1 MARGGADGASI
12 NKYIY
17 NNIPAR
23 GQAAD
28 PARPG
33 IYSSAI
39 MTPARG
45 RGQEARGRA
54 EEELPRGAEDQGVDQ
69 GEGWVGGGASML
81 S

>member
-1 MARGGADGASI
+1 MAREGADGASI

-45 RGQEARGRA
+45 GGAPGRA
-54 EEELPRGAEDQGVDQ
+54 EEEPRRGAEDQGVDQ
-69 GEGWVGGGASML
+69 GEGRGGGGAAIL
-81 S
+81 L